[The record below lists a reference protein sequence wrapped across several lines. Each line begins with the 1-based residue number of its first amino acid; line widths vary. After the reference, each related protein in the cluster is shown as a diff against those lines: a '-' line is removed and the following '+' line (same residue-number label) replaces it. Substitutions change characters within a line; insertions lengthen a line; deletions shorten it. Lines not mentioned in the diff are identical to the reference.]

1 MSYAKVIIDI
11 SAEAIDRAFTY
22 RIPDELTEMVR
33 PGVRVK
39 VPFGTGNRLR
49 NGYVIELSETVDFDE
64 SKVKDIAGLS
74 PKAMKATSDLIEIA
88 TFMAREY
95 GSTLNQA
102 LVTALPVKR
111 EIRKN
116 SRRTDPV
123 KRIEELG
130 YGEKEDEVLNEEQQ
144 KAVSEILSE
153 TGRPSLLYG
162 ITGSGKTRVYIELI
176 RRMQKEGKQ
185 TIVLIPEISLTYQTV
200 NELASHLGQR
210 IAVLH
215 SKLTEGERYEQ
226 YDRAQKGEIDVMVG
240 ARSAIFTPFENLGL
254 IIIDEEHEKAYI
266 SDTSPRYD
274 VREVAVRRAELSGAK
289 LLLGSATPSVE
300 SYKKALDGE
309 YSLSVM
315 KKRASWGARLPEII
329 VSDMRDELAQGNKNV
344 FSLKLYSLICDRLE
358 KGEQTMLFL
367 NRRGYAGFVSCR
379 SCGFVVKCPHCDVSL
394 TAHNDWYRDPDTGVR
409 KAALLSC
416 HYCGYTAPMPGRCPE
431 CGSKFIAPFGT
442 GTQKLEQAVKR
453 TFPGARVLR
462 MDADSTQA
470 KDAHEKILSE
480 FRNGN
485 ADILIG
491 TQMIVK
497 GHDFPNVTLVGIVAA
512 DQSINVP
519 DYGAAERTYQLLT
532 QASGRA
538 GRGEKEGAVVIQS
551 YEPSHYAIQMAAG
564 RNYEDFYK
572 REMGFRKLMKYPP
585 EVSLLSVRLQS
596 EDEELLDEASA
607 RAAGLLTEQGKYVGV
622 TVIGPCEAGVYR
634 VNDVYRKVIYLKH
647 EKREILLKLRDTLQE
662 FIRTEYKNRK
672 IFLNYDIK

>member
-512 DQSINVP
+512 DQNINVP

-596 EDEELLDEASA
+596 EDEGLLDEASA

>member
-596 EDEELLDEASA
+596 EDEGLLDEASA

>member
-22 RIPDELTEMVR
+22 RIPEELKDRIR

-39 VPFGTGNRLR
+39 VPFGTANRLR
-49 NGYVIELSETVDFDE
+49 NGYVTEITGSVDFDE
-64 SKVKDIAGLS
+64 SKIKDIAGLS
-74 PKAMKATSDLIEIA
+74 PKALRATSDLIEIA
-88 TFMAREY
+88 SFMAREY

-102 LVTALPVKR
+102 LHAALPVKR

-130 YGEKEDEVLNEEQQ
+130 YEEKDDELLNEDQK
-144 KAVSEILSE
+144 KAVEEILSE
-153 TGRPSLLYG
+153 KEKPSLLYG

-176 RRMQKEGKQ
+176 RRMQREGKQ
-185 TIVLIPEISLTYQTV
+185 CIVLIPEISLTYQTV
-200 NELASHLGQR
+200 NELAAHLGHR
-210 IAVLH
+210 IAILH
-215 SKLTEGERYEQ
+215 SKLSEGERYEQ
-226 YDRAQKGEIDVMVG
+226 YDRARKGEIDVMVG
-240 ARSAIFTPFENLGL
+240 ARSAVFTPFENLGL
-254 IIIDEEHEKAYI
+254 VIIDEEHEKSYI

-274 VREVAVRRAELSGAK
+274 TREVAAKRTELCGAK

-300 SYKKALDGE
+300 SYKKATDGK
-309 YSLSVM
+309 YSLSVL
-315 KKRASWGARLPEII
+315 KKRASEGAKLPKII
-329 VSDMRDELAQGNKNV
+329 ISDMRDELAKGNKSV
-344 FSLKLYSLICDRLE
+344 FSLELYSLICDRLE

-394 TAHNDWYRDPDTGVR
+394 AAHNDWYKDPETGVR

-416 HYCGYTAPMPGRCPE
+416 HYCGYTAPMPGKCPS
-431 CGSKFIAPFGT
+431 CGSGYIAPFGT

-497 GHDFPNVTLVGIVAA
+497 GHDFQNVTLVGIVAA

-519 DYGAAERTYQLLT
+519 DYCAAERTYQLLT

-572 REMGFRKLMKYPP
+572 REISFRRLMRYPP
-585 EVSLLSVRLQS
+585 ETALLSIRLQS
-596 EDEELLDEASA
+596 EDEELLNGVSA
-607 RAAGLLTEQGKYVGV
+607 RAAGILTEQGKYAGV
-622 TVIGPCEAGVYR
+622 TVIGPCEAGIYR
-634 VNDVYRKVIYLKH
+634 VNDVFRKLIYLKH
-647 EKREILLKLRDTLQE
+647 EKRNILLDLRDMLQE
-662 FIRTEYKNRK
+662 FLRTEYKNRK
-672 IFLNYDIK
+672 IYLNYDIK

>member
-22 RIPDELTEMVR
+22 RIPEEFSEKIR
-33 PGVRVK
+33 SGVRVK
-39 VPFGTGNRLR
+39 VPFGSGNRTR
-49 NGYVIELSETVDFDE
+49 NGYVTEITESVDFDE
-64 SKVKDIAGLS
+64 SKIKAIEGLS
-74 PKAMKATSDLIEIA
+74 PGALKATSDLIETA
-88 TFMAREY
+88 VFMAEEY

-102 LVTALPVKR
+102 LITALPVKR
-111 EIRKN
+111 EVRKN
-116 SRRTDPV
+116 SRRSDPV

-130 YGEKEDEVLNEEQQ
+130 YVEKKDEILNEDQQ
-144 KAVSEILSE
+144 KAVSEILAE
-153 TGRPSLLYG
+153 PERPSLLFG

-176 RRMQKEGKQ
+176 RKMQREGKQ

-200 NELASHLGQR
+200 NELASHLGDR

-226 YDRAQKGEIDVMVG
+226 YDRARKGLIDVMVG
-240 ARSAIFTPFENLGL
+240 ARSAVFTPFEKLGL

-266 SDTSPRYD
+266 SDTAPRYD
-274 VREVAVRRAELSGAK
+274 VREVAAKRASLCGAK
-289 LLLGSATPSVE
+289 VLFGSATPSVE
-300 SYKKALDGE
+300 SYKKALEGK
-309 YSLSVM
+309 YALSVL
-315 KKRASWGARLPEII
+315 KRRASSGARLPEII
-329 VSDMRDELAQGNKNV
+329 VSDMREELSSGNRSV
-344 FSLKLYSLICDRLE
+344 FSVKLYSLICDRLE
-358 KGEQTMLFL
+358 KGEQIMLFL

-394 TAHNDWYRDPDTGVR
+394 TAHNDWYREPGTGIR

-416 HYCGYTAPMPGRCPE
+416 HYCGYTAPMPPKCPS
-431 CGSKFIAPFGT
+431 CGSGYIAPFGT
-442 GTQKLEQAVKR
+442 GTQKLEQEVKR

-480 FRNGN
+480 FKSGN

-497 GHDFPNVTLVGIVAA
+497 GHDFPDVTLVGIVAA

-519 DYGAAERTYQLLT
+519 DYTAAEKTYQLLT
-532 QASGRA
+532 QAAGRA
-538 GRGEKEGAVVIQS
+538 GRGGKEGAVVIQS

-572 REMGFRKLMKYPP
+572 REIVFRKLMKYPP
-585 EVSLLSVRLQS
+585 ETCLLTVRLQS
-596 EDEELLDEASA
+596 EDEALLNEVSERSA
-607 RAAGLLTEQGKYVGV
+607 GMLTGQGKYTGV
-622 TVIGPCEAGVYR
+622 TVIGPCEAGIYR

-647 EKREILLKLRDTLQE
+647 DRREILLDLRDMLQE
-662 FIRTEYKNRK
+662 FIRGEYKNKR